1 MLRHLG
7 KGKTRITGTALPR
20 RVEVFAGKITSL
32 KRFKDDAKEVET
44 GFECGIG
51 LDNFNDIRV
60 GDLIEV
66 IEVTKVAKKLGQ
78 SVKNE

>member
-1 MLRHLG
+1 
-7 KGKTRITGTALPR
+7 
-20 RVEVFAGKITSL
+20 
-32 KRFKDDAKEVET
+32 VET